1 MVLVYFLQRNMT
13 LVFLKNFK
21 SEFSIMKDK
30 FLNKE
35 KKISLLVFYS
45 PCLVKLVLFILI
57 WCKYSFVITESSLY
71 LCGS

>member
-21 SEFSIMKDK
+21 SEFPIMKDK
-30 FLNKE
+30 FLNK
-35 KKISLLVFYS
+35 KKNSLLVFYS
-45 PCLVKLVLFILI
+45 PCLVKLVLFILN

>member
-1 MVLVYFLQRNMT
+1 
-13 LVFLKNFK
+13 
-21 SEFSIMKDK
+21 MKDK

-35 KKISLLVFYS
+35 KKNSLLVFYS

>member
-1 MVLVYFLQRNMT
+1 MT

-21 SEFSIMKDK
+21 SEFPIMKDK
-30 FLNKE
+30 FLIK

>member
-1 MVLVYFLQRNMT
+1 MT

-21 SEFSIMKDK
+21 SEFPIMKDK

-35 KKISLLVFYS
+35 KKNSLLVFYS
-45 PCLVKLVLFILI
+45 PCLVILVLFILI

-71 LCGS
+71 LWGS

>member
-21 SEFSIMKDK
+21 SEFPIMKDK
-30 FLNKE
+30 FLNK

-45 PCLVKLVLFILI
+45 PCLVKLVRFILN

>member
-21 SEFSIMKDK
+21 SEFPIMKDK

-35 KKISLLVFYS
+35 KNFSISFLQPMFGEISAVYLNLV
-45 PCLVKLVLFILI
+45 
-57 WCKYSFVITESSLY
+57 
-71 LCGS
+71 